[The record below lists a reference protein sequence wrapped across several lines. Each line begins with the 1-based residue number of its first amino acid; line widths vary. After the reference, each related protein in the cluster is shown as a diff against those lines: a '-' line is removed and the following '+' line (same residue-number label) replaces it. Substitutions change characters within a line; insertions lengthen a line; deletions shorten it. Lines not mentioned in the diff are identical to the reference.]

1 MKGNQMKLL
10 IILATYVAFLCSPA
24 FAGNSNFYGANGE
37 YLGTMAPAGKNS
49 SFIYG
54 QDGSLV
60 GSTARSGSD
69 TFFYNADGGYA
80 GQVTNSP
87 QGNVNE

>member
-1 MKGNQMKLL
+1 MRIL
-10 IILATYVAFLCSPA
+10 IASAIFTALMTSPA

-37 YLGTMAPAGKNS
+37 YLGTMAHAGQNNNYL
-49 SFIYG
+49 YG

-60 GSTARSGSD
+60 GSTARAGSH
-69 TFFYNADGGYA
+69 TFFYDAAGGYA
-80 GQVTNSP
+80 GQITNSP